1 MHCAALLNLHKA
13 RCVMAKAKSFA
24 IVPRPVDR
32 ASDIAELIFQ
42 TALVD
47 HALATTRNL
56 SRIYADLT
64 HEVADDTAAI
74 TLDAKALR
82 GMMTFFTA
90 QLDEALESLD
100 VVRAMLSQLE
110 KPAV

>member
-1 MHCAALLNLHKA
+1 MHCAALLNSHKA
-13 RCVMAKAKSFA
+13 GCVMAKTQSTVIAPSPA
-24 IVPRPVDR
+24 DH

-42 TALVD
+42 TALVN
-47 HALATTRNL
+47 HALETTRNL
-56 SRIYADLT
+56 SRIYADLA
-64 HEVADDTAAI
+64 HEVPDDSSAV

-100 VVRAMLSQLE
+100 VVIALLSQLE
-110 KPAV
+110 KPAA

>member
-1 MHCAALLNLHKA
+1 MS
-13 RCVMAKAKSFA
+13 KAKSTA

-47 HALATTRNL
+47 HALETTRNL

-64 HEVADDTAAI
+64 HEVSDDSAAI
-74 TLDAKALR
+74 TLDTKALR
-82 GMMTFFTA
+82 GMMTFFTE

-100 VVRAMLSQLE
+100 VVRATLSLLE
-110 KPAV
+110 KPAI